1 MKGPA
6 EAARHAALLV
16 TVFAAVVSA
25 GQPRFDRVER
35 QRVQQMLSSLKNE
48 ISKNYYDFAFH
59 GLDLEQHFSAANAR
73 LEQATSLG
81 HALGIVAQALLDF
94 DDSHTFF
101 LPPSQTTR
109 VDFEWKM
116 QIVGDDCYL
125 VAIKP
130 GSDGERKGLKPGA
143 RVLAVEGRKVTR
155 QTLWK
160 IEYQFYVLSPRPG
173 LRLSVQLP
181 GESPKDVDVLAKVS
195 RSTRVLDLSGDTTIG
210 FDDLVREAERNARPY
225 RHRYVRL
232 GSIAIWKM
240 QGFDYEPEDADRV
253 ASEALKGADSLI
265 LDMRG
270 NPGGAVKTLE
280 RLAGRFFGREVKIAD
295 LKGRKSLKP
304 IVAKKHNRPFAG
316 RIVALVDS
324 RSGSAAELLA
334 RLLQLEK
341 RGVVLGDRSAGAV
354 MQAYVYSGQMGG
366 DNRVYFGASITN
378 ADVIMTDGKSLE
390 KTGLTPDELIRPTTD
405 DIAGGLDPVLA
416 RASEILGARID
427 PKAAGA
433 MFPIE
438 WR

>member
-1 MKGPA
+1 MKLTP
-6 EAARHAALLV
+6 LLV
-16 TVFAAVVSA
+16 ILLAAGVSA

-35 QRVQQMLSSLKNE
+35 QRVQQMLSSLKSE
-48 ISKNYYDFAFH
+48 ISKNYYDPTFH
-59 GLDLEQHFSAANAR
+59 GIDLEQHFSAAHAR

-81 HALGIVAQALLDF
+81 HALGILAQALLDF

-116 QIVGDDCYL
+116 QMVGDDCYI
-125 VAIKP
+125 VALKP
-130 GSDGERKGLKPGA
+130 GSDAEKKGLKPGA
-143 RVLAVEGRKVTR
+143 RVLGIEGRKVTR

-160 IEYQFYVLSPRPG
+160 IEYQFYALSPRPG

-181 GESPKDVDVLAKVS
+181 GESPKDVEVLAKVS
-195 RSTRVLDLSGDTTIG
+195 RGTRVLDFTGDISVG
-210 FDDLVREAERNARPY
+210 FDDLIREAERSALSY
-225 RHRYVRL
+225 RHRHVRV
-232 GSIAIWKM
+232 GPVAIWKM
-240 QGFDYEPEDADRV
+240 PAFDYDPDDVDRV
-253 ASEALKGADSLI
+253 ASDVLKGADSLI

-270 NPGGAVKTLE
+270 NPGGAVRTLE
-280 RLAGRFFGREVKIAD
+280 RLAGRFFEREVKIAD
-295 LKGRKSLKP
+295 LKGRKAMKP
-304 IVAKKHNRPFAG
+304 IVAKKHTRPFAG
-316 RIVALVDS
+316 KIVALVDS

-334 RLLQLEK
+334 RLLQIEK

-354 MQAYVYSGQMGG
+354 MQAYGYSGQMGG
-366 DNRVYFGASITN
+366 DNLVFFGASITN

-390 KTGLTPDELIRPTTD
+390 KTGLTPDELINPTVE
-405 DIAGGLDPVLA
+405 DIASGLDPVLA
-416 RASEILGARID
+416 RAAEILGARID